1 MFKKASQHL
10 KGMATGFINNAI
22 TGGINN
28 FTSGF
33 TNKISGN
40 QAKVAAELLKKSPL
54 EVGDS
59 PSEKISRDPLQFSY
73 LQYPVDLNT
82 SEQGHY
88 ILFRAISNDYNNS
101 LGDLAIADKLGN
113 NISSSALGDTDDG
126 SPSVV
131 DFRDLLSKK
140 GQTVKPLKKS
150 NSVLSEFPTHSRTT
164 AAIALYMPP
173 GVSVQY
179 KMSYDASPTDMS
191 GQVAKALGKGKSAD
205 TTSDAVKAYV
215 QGITGGLGTAG
226 KKIIDDIGQG
236 LSAGEPAKLIG
247 KAFGVAMNPHEEQFF
262 EKPNFRSFSYDFE
275 FWPRNE
281 REARE
286 VEKIIFLFKYH
297 MHPSVD
303 KGSGGRLF
311 KVPSEFEID
320 YCHLGANNSHLNRI
334 SRCVLEDMQVTYG
347 PEEQFS
353 AFRPDERGAMP
364 VTHKLSL
371 SFQETTYITKEQI
384 YEGF

>member
-1 MFKKASQHL
+1 
-10 KGMATGFINNAI
+10 
-22 TGGINN
+22 
-28 FTSGF
+28 
-33 TNKISGN
+33 
-40 QAKVAAELLKKSPL
+40 
-54 EVGDS
+54 
-59 PSEKISRDPLQFSY
+59 
-73 LQYPVDLNT
+73 
-82 SEQGHY
+82 
-88 ILFRAISNDYNNS
+88 LFRAISNDYNNS

-113 NISSSALGDTDDG
+113 NISASALGDYDEG

-131 DFRDLLSKK
+131 NFRDLLSKK
-140 GQTVKPLKKS
+140 GQTVKPLKKT

-320 YCHLGANNSHLNRI
+320 YCYLGGNNSHLNRI
-334 SRCVLEDMQVTYG
+334 SRCVLEDMSVSYG